1 MKRFPGKKL
10 LAVLLAVV
18 CLPLTAFAAFAV
30 GQGRAARSGVSVV
43 VDGGR
48 VTIGNEYISDVSG
61 ALHGRGLGSDPVYAE
76 TVNGLSLTLTAPV
89 DARYVRVYMCGS
101 SSGNTNHVNEL
112 EVLGP

>member
-43 VDGGR
+43 VDGG
-48 VTIGNEYISDVSG
+48 G
-61 ALHGRGLGSDPVYAE
+61 GRCSMRRGS
-76 TVNGLSLTLTAPV
+76 V
-89 DARYVRVYMCGS
+89 DR
-101 SSGNTNHVNEL
+101 
-112 EVLGP
+112 